1 MGKKIQYSGL
11 ALIIIA
17 AIVLIASYFNG
28 WNNINA
34 VNFGAFGAMIVG
46 LIVYIYG
53 GKKDLA
59 EYSKSK
65 EEQNGR
71 PIERPFLLYY
81 PATRSAG

>member
-1 MGKKIQYSGL
+1 MNNYMFLCSWKINKKQHITMGKKIQYSGL

-59 EYSKSK
+59 E
-65 EEQNGR
+65 
-71 PIERPFLLYY
+71 
-81 PATRSAG
+81 

>member
-1 MGKKIQYSGL
+1 MNIYMFLCSWKINKKQHITMGKKIQYSGL

-59 EYSKSK
+59 E
-65 EEQNGR
+65 
-71 PIERPFLLYY
+71 
-81 PATRSAG
+81 